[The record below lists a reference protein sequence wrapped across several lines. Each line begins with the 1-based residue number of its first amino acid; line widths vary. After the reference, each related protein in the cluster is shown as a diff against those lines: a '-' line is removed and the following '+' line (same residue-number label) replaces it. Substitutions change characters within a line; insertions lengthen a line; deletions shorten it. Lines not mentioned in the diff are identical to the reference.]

1 MLKLSNN
8 EFNFIIMVVCA
19 YGIIVISCI
28 KNYILIRLNNTQYDM
43 YRSIKSVK
51 VLWKALDKKFKV
63 EVISQQVLKSQDG
76 LRQ

>member
-1 MLKLSNN
+1 
-8 EFNFIIMVVCA
+8 
-19 YGIIVISCI
+19 
-28 KNYILIRLNNTQYDM
+28 M